1 MAVNDILIE
10 FNNEEKIVIEKCESF
25 TIYPEN
31 GYVEVIKNGY
41 RAFFNFSQI
50 RYIGR
55 KYDIEGS
62 DTE

>member
-1 MAVNDILIE
+1 MEANDIIIE
-10 FNNEEKIVIEKCESF
+10 FNNDKTMVIEKCEAFSV
-25 TIYPEN
+25 YPEK
-31 GYVEVIKNGY
+31 GYAEVIKNGY